1 MQKAANETVPTG
13 RYAATPPQATPAGER
28 PHPRRRAE
36 RPTLVIATLAIAVRR
51 PLSGD
56 GRGRFATVLFFAG
69 ILLAGPL
76 HAQLF
81 GGDTEAR
88 KQIAEQA
95 RRIDALRQQNDE
107 LAARLARID
116 ESLKSLSATNPAVE
130 LVQQLEM
137 LRQELKQMRG
147 QMEVLGNE
155 VQSATKRQRDMYVD
169 LDMRL
174 KRFEQSP
181 GVAGAAP
188 AGPSAATGAPPAPP
202 TGAPP
207 GPGTAAGAPPAPGA
221 PQPGEAN
228 AYETAQG
235 QRRIGNYQGAIAA
248 FQNFIAQYPRSQL
261 APRAQYW
268 IGDWSYNLRDY
279 KNAIASQQKLIAAY
293 PDSST
298 IPDALLN
305 IASCQLELGDA
316 AGGKR
321 TMDGLVTRYPTSEA
335 AEKAKRR
342 LATLK

>member
-1 MQKAANETVPTG
+1 MSGKRKQRSSFAAVAG
-13 RYAATPPQATPAGER
+13 ATA
-28 PHPRRRAE
+28 
-36 RPTLVIATLAIAVRR
+36 LLFLAL
-51 PLSGD
+51 PG
-56 GRGRFATVLFFAG
+56 
-69 ILLAGPL
+69 

-81 GGDTEAR
+81 GGDSEAR

-107 LAARLARID
+107 LAARLTRID

-155 VQSATKRQRDMYVD
+155 VQLAAKRQRDMYVD
-169 LDMRL
+169 LDTRL

-188 AGPSAATGAPPAPP
+188 ASAATGAPPAP
-202 TGAPP
+202 A
-207 GPGTAAGAPPAPGA
+207 TAAGAPPAPVAGA

-268 IGDWSYNLRDY
+268 IGDSYYNLRDY

-321 TMDGLVTRYPTSEA
+321 TMDGLVTRYPTTEA
-335 AEKAKRR
+335 AEKARRR

>member
-1 MQKAANETVPTG
+1 MTSDGARRLASILFV
-13 RYAATPPQATPAGER
+13 AG
-28 PHPRRRAE
+28 
-36 RPTLVIATLAIAVRR
+36 
-51 PLSGD
+51 G
-56 GRGRFATVLFFAG
+56 
-69 ILLAGPL
+69 LLAGPL

-137 LRQELKQMRG
+137 VRQELKQMRG

-169 LDMRL
+169 LDTRL

-181 GVAGAAP
+181 GVVGAAP
-188 AGPSAATGAPPAPP
+188 AGPSTAPP

-207 GPGTAAGAPPAPGA
+207 APATAAGAPPASLAGSPPPA
-221 PQPGEAN
+221 EAN

-268 IGDWSYNLRDY
+268 IGDSYYNLRDY
-279 KNAIASQQKLIAAY
+279 KNAIASQQKLIATY

-316 AGGKR
+316 VGGKR
-321 TMDGLVTRYPTSEA
+321 TMDGLVTRYPTTEA
-335 AEKAKRR
+335 AEKARRR

>member
-1 MQKAANETVPTG
+1 
-13 RYAATPPQATPAGER
+13 
-28 PHPRRRAE
+28 
-36 RPTLVIATLAIAVRR
+36 VIATLAIAVRR
-51 PLSGD
+51 PLSSNGA
-56 GRGRFATVLFFAG
+56 RCLASILFVAG
-69 ILLAGPL
+69 GLLAGPL

-116 ESLKSLSATNPAVE
+116 ESLKSLSATNPAIE

-169 LDMRL
+169 LDTRL

-188 AGPSAATGAPPAPP
+188 AGSAATGTPSAAP

-207 GPGTAAGAPPAPGA
+207 SPATVAGAPPASLVA
-221 PQPGEAN
+221 PQPAEAN

-268 IGDWSYNLRDY
+268 IGDSYYNLRDY
-279 KNAIASQQKLIAAY
+279 KSAIASQQKLIATY

-316 AGGKR
+316 VGGKR
-321 TMDGLVTRYPTSEA
+321 TMDGLVTRYPTTEA
-335 AEKAKRR
+335 AEKARRR

>member
-1 MQKAANETVPTG
+1 MG
-13 RYAATPPQATPAGER
+13 DER
-28 PHPRRRAE
+28 QHFACA
-36 RPTLVIATLAIAVRR
+36 LTLAGV
-51 PLSGD
+51 
-56 GRGRFATVLFFAG
+56 VFF
-69 ILLAGPL
+69 LALPG

-107 LAARLARID
+107 LAARLTRID
-116 ESLKSLSATNPAVE
+116 ESLKSLSATNPAIE
-130 LVQQLEM
+130 LVQQLEL

-147 QMEVLGNE
+147 QIEVLGND
-155 VQSATKRQRDMYVD
+155 VQLSAKRQRDMYVD
-169 LDMRL
+169 LDTRL

-181 GVAGAAP
+181 AAGAALG
-188 AGPSAATGAPPAPP
+188 GPSAVTGTPPAPTTGAPPAPS
-202 TGAPP
+202 
-207 GPGTAAGAPPAPGA
+207 TAAGAPPAPVAGS

-268 IGDWSYNLRDY
+268 IGDSYYNLRDY

-316 AGGKR
+316 VSAKR

-335 AEKAKRR
+335 AEKARRR
-342 LATLK
+342 LATLR